1 MRYHYSL
8 RLRTLLGDWEVH
20 LHMPRTRTLRIWVKR
35 RGAFCRCFR
44 LGRWLGVSC
53 SLPESSGRGS
63 ARADFSHGASLT
75 YRGQIQVGSLTGA
88 VHLSNDNAGVP
99 RLALGDEKS
108 SLEYKGLSW
117 LDLDSQYEYGR

>member
-1 MRYHYSL
+1 MFLVYAFGYGWGSFVI
-8 RLRTLLGDWEVH
+8 LG
-20 LHMPRTRTLRIWVKR
+20 
-35 RGAFCRCFR
+35 GAF
-44 LGRWLGVSC
+44 
-53 SLPESSGRGS
+53 SLSP
-63 ARADFSHGASLT
+63 ASD
-75 YRGQIQVGSLTGA
+75 YRGHVQVGSLTGA

>member
-1 MRYHYSL
+1 M
-8 RLRTLLGDWEVH
+8 
-20 LHMPRTRTLRIWVKR
+20 
-35 RGAFCRCFR
+35 
-44 LGRWLGVSC
+44 
-53 SLPESSGRGS
+53 
-63 ARADFSHGASLT
+63 
-75 YRGQIQVGSLTGA
+75 GSLTGA